1 MENYDTNLCIYSVI
15 IKQNFHN
22 IMQKPVV
29 KPYTLSFTNVSFY
42 RPLKQQIKVTKPTCE
57 CVCMFNAEK
66 GIHSCFPKQKRK
78 EPKGQRWNR
87 FGPNFPKIN
96 K

>member
-42 RPLKQQIKVTKPTCE
+42 RPLKQQTKVTKPTCE
-57 CVCMFNAEK
+57 CVCMCAHAPITEKHFSFWGYLAEIYISHK
-66 GIHSCFPKQKRK
+66 Y
-78 EPKGQRWNR
+78 
-87 FGPNFPKIN
+87 IN
-96 K
+96 NLL